1 MCNTVHEATAFTLQR
16 ESLSHTSLGEARQ
29 RAGRTSRSE
38 RTLPPWRPS
47 LRHTEITEPLVT
59 ALESRRVCTWRR
71 RQVVRV
77 DTQQLWPHF
86 AANLICQEPPLA
98 DRHPPECSHV
108 DGVAVQ
114 SLINFRHFSFLLR
127 IKVCEQI
134 TKRHADRQGQHMGGS
149 NSDWGGGKNLV
160 TAMPHAQK
168 GADMGQA
175 VHTHQDRP
183 GTALLGHP
191 PAACPHPHRLGIQG
205 APHPTG
211 CPQRFP
217 PTPLLLQP
225 PALSSHPPLRLQP
238 APFRAL
244 VLQLVYSL
252 TQLPAQVSSVSSE
265 QDSLF
270 PPAPRLRAALGHSRP
285 REKSEHFHR
294 QQQPQE
300 RT

>member
-183 GTALLGHP
+183 GTALVGHP
-191 PAACPHPHRLGIQG
+191 PAACPHPHRLGIRS
-205 APHPTG
+205 APRPTAHGVSPALPSHPTAPAAPS
-211 CPQRFP
+211 PQFP
-217 PTPLLLQP
+217 P
-225 PALSSHPPLRLQP
+225 
-238 APFRAL
+238 
-244 VLQLVYSL
+244 
-252 TQLPAQVSSVSSE
+252 PAQAPASTVQSPRPATGLLSDAAASSGVKCLIRAGLAVPTSSQAE
-265 QDSLF
+265 S
-270 PPAPRLRAALGHSRP
+270 GSGT
-285 REKSEHFHR
+285 
-294 QQQPQE
+294 QPSQGE
-300 RT
+300 V